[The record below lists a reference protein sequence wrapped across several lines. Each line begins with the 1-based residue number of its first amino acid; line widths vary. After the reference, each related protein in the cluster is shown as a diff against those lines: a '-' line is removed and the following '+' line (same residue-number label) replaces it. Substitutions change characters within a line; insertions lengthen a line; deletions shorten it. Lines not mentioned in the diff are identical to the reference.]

1 MRMKSLSC
9 FSIGLLSV
17 FIAIGHPT
25 KGFVAANETIILTS
39 FFGPYPV
46 HEKLV
51 RPYFT
56 DTIARPLDVLINEIM
71 VDPSPMVGLPN
82 FEWIE
87 LKNTSTHTINLKGY
101 RLGDGFTQSGPIPN
115 YILLPDGMVIL
126 CSSNAATILSTLGP
140 TISVTSF
147 PSLDNTAGILI
158 LKTATNEIIH
168 SISYSDSWYQNPLK
182 KQGGWT
188 LEMIDSHNPC
198 GGGNNWKAS
207 IDNSGGTP
215 GKKNSVVAENLDQS
229 KPKLMRAFALDSL
242 RLILVFDEPMDSL
255 KASLKENYII
265 DGGIGIPLLASAL
278 AALFDRV
285 IIKLANPLLRNKVYL
300 IKVASVEDC
309 VGNRIDIRNDT
320 TQVGLSEKAIKND
333 VVINEIL
340 FNPTPS
346 ATDYVEI
353 YNRSNKIL
361 DLRQL
366 YIANRNTTGTIGNLV
381 QLSSESNLI
390 FPQEFKVITA
400 SAAMVNSNYIVLN
413 KEAFIEIESMPSFN
427 DDRGTVVILNA
438 QGEITDEL
446 TYNEKWHFKLID
458 NFEGVALE
466 RVNYNALT
474 QSAENWHS
482 AATAIGYGTPT
493 YKNSQYHSNEG
504 LVGEM
509 RLSPEIFSPDND
521 GQDDFATM
529 DYHFPEPGYVANITI
544 FNAMGRPI
552 RYLQK
557 NSLCGTTGTFR
568 WDGLGEKNQLL
579 AVGVYIIFTE
589 IFNLKGIKKQ
599 FKNEIVL
606 ARRNSY

>member
-39 FFGPYPV
+39 FFEPYPV

-87 LKNTSTHTINLKGY
+87 LKNTSTHAINLKGY
-101 RLGDGFTQSGPIPN
+101 RLGDGFSQSGPIPN

-278 AALFDRV
+278 APLFDRV

-300 IKVASVEDC
+300 IKVASVQDC
-309 VGNRIDIRNDT
+309 VGNRIDLRNDT
-320 TQVGLSEKAIKND
+320 SQVGLSEQAIKND

-366 YIANRNTTGTIGNLV
+366 YIANRNTAGTIGNLV

-606 ARRNSY
+606 ARRN

>member
-1 MRMKSLSC
+1 MKSLSC

-39 FFGPYPV
+39 FFEPYPV

-87 LKNTSTHTINLKGY
+87 LKNTSTHAINLKGY
-101 RLGDGFTQSGPIPN
+101 RLGDGFSQSGPIPN

-278 AALFDRV
+278 APLFDRV

-309 VGNRIDIRNDT
+309 VGNRIDIGNDT
-320 TQVGLSEKAIKND
+320 TQVGLSEQAIKND

-606 ARRNSY
+606 ARRN

>member
-1 MRMKSLSC
+1 MKSLFC
-9 FSIGLLSV
+9 FSIDLLSV

-39 FFGPYPV
+39 FFEPYPV

-87 LKNTSTHTINLKGY
+87 LKNTSTHAINLKGY
-101 RLGDGFTQSGPIPN
+101 RLGDGFSQSGPIPN

-207 IDNSGGTP
+207 IDNIGGTP

-229 KPKLMRAFALDSL
+229 KPKLLRAFALDSL

-278 AALFDRV
+278 APLFDRV

-320 TQVGLSEKAIKND
+320 TQVGLSEQAIKND

-606 ARRNSY
+606 ARRN